1 MSQSNGQLL
10 TRSPNQKIKK
20 NLLLIITYLLLTM
33 GAIFVSIPLIWM
45 ISSSLKGPGEVFSY
59 PPKIIPI
66 PPHFENYPRA
76 LTAEPFF
83 RFALNTAQITLLN
96 IFGGVLSSSL
106 VGFSFSRLRWKG
118 RDILFII
125 CLATMMLPYQVTLI
139 PQYVLFNKLKWVDT
153 FMPLFVP
160 AFFGVPFLIFLCR
173 QFFATIPRELDDAAR
188 IDGCGWFDIY
198 WRIILPQAVPVLA
211 TCAIFLFN
219 WNWNDFMGPLI
230 YLNTKEKLTLT
241 IGLSF
246 YQSGTHGTNWQNVM
260 AASVFSV
267 TPVILLFFVAQ
278 RYFIQGIVFTG
289 VKG

>member
-1 MSQSNGQLL
+1 MQQGRAMPWRNTPGIRA
-10 TRSPNQKIKK
+10 RSVMAKIFV
-20 NLLLIITYLLLTM
+20 YLLLTI
-33 GAIFVSIPLIWM
+33 GAVFVSIPLFWM

-59 PPKIIPI
+59 PPKFIPI

-76 LTAEPFF
+76 LTAEPFV
-83 RFALNTAQITLLN
+83 RFAGNTAFITFMN
-96 IFGGVLSSSL
+96 IFGGVLTSTL

-125 CLATMMLPYQVTLI
+125 CLMTMMLPYQVTLI
-139 PQYVLFNKLKWVDT
+139 PQYVLFNTLKWVDT
-153 FMPLFVP
+153 FYPLFVP
-160 AFFGVPFLIFLCR
+160 AFFGVPFLIFLAR
-173 QFFATIPRELDDAAR
+173 QFFSTIPSELDDAAR
-188 IDGCGWFDIY
+188 IDGCDFFNIY
-198 WRIILPQAVPVLA
+198 WRIILPESLPVIA
-211 TCAIFLFN
+211 TMAIFLFN

-230 YLNTKEKLTLT
+230 YLNSKEKLTLT

-267 TPVILLFFVAQ
+267 TPVILLFFLAQ

>member
-1 MSQSNGQLL
+1 MAQVQAIPRRVPPSVKAKRIIFKVVVYALL
-10 TRSPNQKIKK
+10 AF
-20 NLLLIITYLLLTM
+20 
-33 GAIFVSIPLIWM
+33 GAVFVMIPLLWM
-45 ISSSLKGPGEVFSY
+45 ISSSLKGSGEVFSY
-59 PPKIIPI
+59 PPKFIPI
-66 PPHFENYPRA
+66 PPLFSNYPRA
-76 LTAEPFF
+76 LTSEPFF
-83 RFALNTAQITLLN
+83 RFAFNTTLITLLN
-96 IFGGVLSSSL
+96 IIGGALSSTL
-106 VGFSFSRLRWKG
+106 VGFAFSRLRWKG
-118 RDILFII
+118 RDIMFLV
-125 CLATMMLPYQVTLI
+125 CLATMMLPSQVTLI
-139 PQYVLFNKLKWVDT
+139 PQYVIFSKLKWVDT
-153 FMPLFVP
+153 FFPLFVP

-173 QFFATIPRELDDAAR
+173 QFFTTIPRELDDAAR

-219 WNWNDFMGPLI
+219 WNWNDFLGPLI

-246 YQSGTHGTNWQNVM
+246 FQSGTHGTNWQYVM

-267 TPVILLFFVAQ
+267 APVILIFFFAQ